1 MYNYLIFHA
10 YNLALKSRENR
21 DEPVYIVMM
30 LLAVC
35 VSLNTYSILFLLKG
49 VGIINDLSFINK
61 DNEAILGLLLTG
73 LIAAYFL
80 PKKRYKT
87 IYEKMVSKHVKQPST
102 LLSILIVAFYYVGS
116 SLMLLVTALYMN
128 KDWIFK

>member
-30 LLAVC
+30 LLIMC
-35 VSLNTYSILFLLKG
+35 IGFNIYSVFFLLKG

-61 DNEAILGLLLTG
+61 DNEAILGLLLLG

-87 IYEKMVSKHVKQPST
+87 IYEKIASKHVKQPST
-102 LLSILIVAFYYVGS
+102 LLSILVVVLYYVGS
-116 SLMLLVTALYMN
+116 FLILLVTGLYMN